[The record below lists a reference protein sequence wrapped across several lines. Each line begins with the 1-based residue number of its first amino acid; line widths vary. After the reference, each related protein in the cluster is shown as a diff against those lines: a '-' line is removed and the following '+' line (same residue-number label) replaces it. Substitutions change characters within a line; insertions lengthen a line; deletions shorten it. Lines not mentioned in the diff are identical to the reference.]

1 MNAYTSRLIAV
12 MIVCRIA
19 AVIAPDSDHARR
31 YIRVVCALTV
41 LLTVL
46 SPLSRLLAAS
56 DGIAEKITAFFTAD
70 QAVPYEETEAGAV
83 GLMQY
88 VAERYCVSDLS
99 VTIRTDETDTE
110 ITGIRF
116 YIPDCPYST
125 RAAIE
130 SDLNGQLAFPVEVF
144 TDREGDVQKNDET
157 ETG

>member
-1 MNAYTSRLIAV
+1 MNAYANRLIAV
-12 MIVCRIA
+12 MVVCQIA
-19 AVIAPDSDHARR
+19 AVIAPDSEHARR

-41 LLTVL
+41 LLTML
-46 SPLSRLLAAS
+46 SPLSRLLEAS
-56 DGIAEKITAFFTAD
+56 DGITEKVTAFFTAD
-70 QAVPYEETEAGAV
+70 QTIPYEETEAGAV

-88 VAERYCVSDLS
+88 VAERYGVSDLS
-99 VTIRTDETDTE
+99 VTIRTDGTDME
-110 ITGIRF
+110 IIGIRF

-144 TDREGDVQKNDET
+144 ANREGDVQKNHET